1 MSDANLVAAYKIV
14 KAHEDEEK
22 IYYDLDFILSPISKI
37 GKEHSEVFYEAED
50 SSFSIAKSDLEN
62 SEEIYR
68 VICEFGLKLNSMCE
82 FLTKQTGVSIGRTS
96 VASWIHDPYTDGL
109 DGLPGAV
116 TSSWWPPADD
126 LSTRLHPEYV
136 QQVVDRLTE
145 KGIIP
150 VEEIKNL
157 RPSEIIGYLID
168 AKNYSYW
175 NLQILAL
182 I

>member
-22 IYYDLDFILSPISKI
+22 IYYDLDFTLSPISKI

-82 FLTKQTGVSIGRTS
+82 FLTEQTG
-96 VASWIHDPYTDGL
+96 GL
-109 DGLPGAV
+109 HWAHRCCFMD
-116 TSSWWPPADD
+116 S
-126 LSTRLHPEYV
+126 
-136 QQVVDRLTE
+136 
-145 KGIIP
+145 
-150 VEEIKNL
+150 
-157 RPSEIIGYLID
+157 
-168 AKNYSYW
+168 
-175 NLQILAL
+175 
-182 I
+182 